1 MEDHRHDYLGM
12 SLHLAGIDEVNQT
25 YFAHCAR
32 HDFHLQACNACGL
45 LHYPPSAGC
54 PWCGGAAQTWTRV
67 EGKGTV
73 YSYHE
78 VVQAIQ
84 PGFKAHTPYQVLLVE
99 LDTQRARPGEHE
111 ALRVFGNLV
120 TPDGR
125 LAPPEDVARVGI
137 GSRVRMV
144 YTDIAEGF
152 SIPQW
157 TLDLDATQ
165 PSKPWR
171 YPR

>member
-1 MEDHRHDYLGM
+1 MEDARYEYMGM
-12 SLHLAGIDEVNQT
+12 NLHLAGIDEVNRT

-32 HDFHLQACNACGL
+32 HDFHLQACEACDL
-45 LHYPPSAGC
+45 LRYPPSAGC
-54 PWCGGAAQTWTRV
+54 PWCGGAAQAWRRV

-78 VVQAIQ
+78 VAQAIQ
-84 PGFKAHTPYQVLLVE
+84 PGFKPHTPYLVLLVE
-99 LDTQRARPGEHE
+99 LDEQRAKPSPHE

-125 LAPPEDVARVGI
+125 MAAPEDVARVGI

-144 YTDIAEGF
+144 YTDIGEGL
-152 SIPQW
+152 SVPQW
-157 TLDLDATQ
+157 TLDDSVAQ
-165 PSKPWR
+165 PVPWR
-171 YPR
+171 YPG

>member
-1 MEDHRHDYLGM
+1 DYLGM
-12 SLHLAGIDEVNQT
+12 SLQLAGIDGDNQS

-32 HDFHLQACNACGL
+32 HDFHLQACEACRL
-45 LHYPPSAGC
+45 LRYPPSAGC
-54 PWCGGAAQTWTRV
+54 PWCGGAAQAWTRV
-67 EGKGTV
+67 QGKGTV

-84 PGFKAHTPYQVLLVE
+84 PGFKPHTPYLVLLVE
-99 LDTQRARPGEHE
+99 LDTQRGKPSAHE

-120 TPDGR
+120 TPDGQ
-125 LAPPEDVARVGI
+125 LVPPEAVAQVGI

-144 YTDIAEGF
+144 YTDLGGGF

-157 TLDLDATQ
+157 TLDLDAEQ
-165 PSKPWR
+165 
-171 YPR
+171 